1 MLVVAALIRGHTGRF
16 LLQRRPPGKDHAG
29 LWEFPGGK
37 VEPGESP
44 RNALIRE
51 LEEELGLRCDGAA
64 IVPLAFADRAVAG
77 NERAIAILLYS
88 LDAAGAAVT
97 ALEGGELGWFTL
109 DEMNKLP
116 MPPLDVDLLASVCRA
131 EQGA

>member
-1 MLVVAALIRGHTGRF
+1 MLVVAALIRGHAGRF
-16 LLQRRPPGKDHAG
+16 LLQRRPSGRDHAG

-44 RNALIRE
+44 RTALIRE
-51 LEEELGLRCDGAA
+51 LEEELGLRCDGTAMMP
-64 IVPLAFADRAVAG
+64 VGFADRIAVG
-77 NERAIAILLYS
+77 EDRAIAILLYS
-88 LDAAGAAVT
+88 LDAADAAVT

-109 DEMNKLP
+109 DEMLNLP

>member
-1 MLVVAALIRGHTGRF
+1 MLVVAALIRGHSGRF

-51 LEEELGLRCDGAA
+51 LEEELGLCCDGTAMMP
-64 IVPLAFADRAVAG
+64 VGFADRIAVG
-77 NERAIAILLYS
+77 EDRAIAILLYS

-109 DEMNKLP
+109 EEMNKLS